1 MVERPR
7 PALYGMKQARLD
19 ALADG
24 IFAIVMTIL
33 VFEIR
38 VPDLGALA
46 TNSSLWYALRDG
58 YPLFLSYLVSFAV
71 LFTYWRSHH
80 FIASVY
86 AKNIN
91 LQLTNIS
98 ALFFFFVALVPFSS
112 HLLGLYSNT
121 QTAIILFAVNTILI
135 GLSLFWMRKYVD
147 SSHQIKNIEMTPVE
161 KRHSYIRVLFPAFSA
176 AVAIVVCFVNR
187 DVALTLLTLAV
198 IFNLL
203 PKTTTVI
210 SWIIDPIIGR
220 P

>member
-1 MVERPR
+1 
-7 PALYGMKQARLD
+7 MKQERLD

-38 VPDLGALA
+38 VPDLGSLA

-91 LQLTNIS
+91 IQLTNIS

-147 SSHQIKNIEMTPVE
+147 SSRQIKNIEMTPLE

-176 AVAIVVCFVNR
+176 AVAIVVCFINR
-187 DVALTLLTLAV
+187 DVALTLLTMAV

-210 SWIIDPIIGR
+210 SWVIDPIIGR

>member
-1 MVERPR
+1 
-7 PALYGMKQARLD
+7 MKQERLD

-38 VPDLGALA
+38 VPDLGGLA
-46 TNSSLWYALRDG
+46 TNSSLWWAIRDSSE
-58 YPLFLSYLVSFAV
+58 LLLSYLVSFAV

-80 FIASVY
+80 IIASVY

-91 LQLTNIS
+91 IHLTNIS
-98 ALFFFFVALVPFSS
+98 ALFFFFVALIPFSS
-112 HLLGLYSNT
+112 HLLGLYSHT

-135 GLSLFWMRKYVD
+135 GLALFWMRQYVD
-147 SSHQIKNIEMTPVE
+147 WSHQIKNPELSPVE
-161 KRHSYIRVLFPAFSA
+161 RRHSYIRVLFPVFSA
-176 AVAIVVCFVNR
+176 IVAIAVCFFNKEL
-187 DVALTLLTLAV
+187 ALTLLTLGL

-203 PKTTTVI
+203 PKSTTIV
-210 SWIIDPIIGR
+210 SWLVDPIFGR